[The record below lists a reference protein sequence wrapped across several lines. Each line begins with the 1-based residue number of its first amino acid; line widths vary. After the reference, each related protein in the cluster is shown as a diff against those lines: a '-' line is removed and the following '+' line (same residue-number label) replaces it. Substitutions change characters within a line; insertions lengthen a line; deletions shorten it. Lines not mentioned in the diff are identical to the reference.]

1 MSPGVLRPLR
11 QDADV
16 RAVAS
21 GSPQVSDHEERLRA
35 ALAGRYAVLHR
46 IGSGATAAV
55 YLADDLAH
63 QRRVAIKLLLPEI
76 AVALGPDRFLREI
89 AIESRLDHRNI
100 VPIYDSGTAGSLFYA
115 VMPYIEGES
124 LRDRIRRERQL
135 SLEDTIA
142 IAGQVAEALDYAHS
156 QDVVHRDIKPANI
169 LLAGSR
175 VLVVDFGLARAIS
188 AAGSDEL
195 TASGLVVGTAE
206 YMSPEQGS
214 GDSQIDGRTD
224 LYSLGCVVYEM
235 LAGEPPYTGKTRQI
249 VIGRHLSEDPP
260 SLVSRRAS
268 LPAHAD
274 AAVRRAL
281 AKSPA
286 DRFRTTGKFIEA
298 LKDPAIM
305 AGWEPGR
312 PRLAKR
318 IAPVAVTLAVLAL
331 LAGLWKLFTP
341 APVPDPNRVVVF
353 PLRDGAGGATSSA
366 TGEDVATY
374 IGYVLAGSEPL
385 QWVEGRDLF
394 EAGRGGKLSASEARK
409 LSRAKRARYYIDGS
423 IVRAQDSVTVVLRLN
438 DVTQEIPLK
447 LSGRSGSPGASE
459 ARLGA
464 LAVGDLL
471 PSLLD
476 SARAARLDAGELRR
490 RPPAAIANFLQG
502 ERAYRRMQFGD
513 ALAHYRRA
521 LAEDSAF
528 AWAALK
534 GAEAANW
541 VDQAPED
548 AELADIAVRNMALL
562 PARVAPFATGLR
574 DYFAGR
580 ADSAVAHFR
589 ELIAADSSWTEAWT
603 ALGEVY
609 FHLLPDEG
617 PPDSLAEAAFLRA
630 RRSDPDFTPPTLHL
644 FDLALRRGDAA
655 RAGELEREVERAGA
669 DTQYVEKRRLI
680 LRCLKGGLA
689 PADWAREAQVRIDP
703 VLAAGTQL
711 ALSTVPQR
719 CAEDALGAVLEADS
733 AGAAER
739 YAALFVLQSLY
750 FSSGRSRDVPSLM
763 SSSGASGLPIAFL
776 YLLDAVAGV
785 GFGTEARDS
794 GIARGEDYR
803 RMAASTLWLLGSWEA
818 EQGNQ
823 APLARIATALDAKL
837 DSTRSRRDSLF
848 VQAIAAQTAR
858 VSHDTGTAIQRF
870 QALVPFGSRRDLTW
884 LPFASL
890 GGERM
895 TLARLL
901 TAQGRGAEAEQ
912 TLGLL
917 DAPEPVSY
925 LLYRRQSLELRA
937 QLAEQLGQ
945 NGRAAE
951 YRRRLA
957 AMQWKESAV
966 RPNAASH

>member
-21 GSPQVSDHEERLRA
+21 GSPPVSDHEERLRA

-260 SLVSRRAS
+260 SLQSRRAS

-513 ALAHYRRA
+513 ALGHYRRA

-580 ADSAVAHFR
+580 AASAVAHFR

-617 PPDSLAEAAFLRA
+617 PPDSLAEAAFQRA
-630 RRSDPDFTPPTLHL
+630 RRNDPDFTPPTLHL

-680 LRCLKGGLA
+680 LRCLNGTLT
-689 PADWAREAQVRIDP
+689 DWESEARTRMDA
-703 VLAAGTQL
+703 VLSAGTQL
-711 ALSTVPQR
+711 ALSGIPQG
-719 CAEDALGAVLEADS
+719 CADGALRSVLEADS
-733 AGAAER
+733 ASPSER
-739 YAALFVLQSLY
+739 WAALYALQSFY
-750 FSSGRSRDVPSLM
+750 YATGRSAEVPSLIA
-763 SSSGASGLPIAFL
+763 SRGALGLPISFL
-776 YLLDAVAGV
+776 YLVDALAGV
-785 GFGTEARDS
+785 GFQNEARDS
-794 GIARGEDYR
+794 VTARGERYPT
-803 RMAASTLWLLGSWEA
+803 MAAATLWLLGSWEA
-818 EQGNQ
+818 QRGDTSR
-823 APLARIATALDAKL
+823 LARIAAALKTKL
-837 DSTRSRRDSLF
+837 DSSGTRRDSLL
-848 VQAIAAQTAR
+848 VESLAAQA
-858 VSHDTGTAIQRF
+858 SLAAHDTADAIQRLK
-870 QALVPFGSRRDLTW
+870 QLQPFGSRSDLTW

-890 GGERM
+890 GNERM
-895 TLARLL
+895 TLARILA
-901 TAQGRGAEAEQ
+901 AQGKAEEAEQ
-912 TLGLL
+912 ALSWF
-917 DAPEPVSY
+917 DAPPPVSY
-925 LLYRRQSLELRA
+925 LLYRGPSLALRA
-937 QLAEQLGQ
+937 KLAEQLGQ
-945 NGRAAE
+945 DGRAAE

-966 RPNAASH
+966 RSNPASH